1 MKELILETSKLIAAI
16 NCYLETAEEY
26 LMPVDL
32 DYLKDVKPRI
42 LKLLKNN
49 IE

>member
-32 DYLKDVKPRI
+32 DYLKDVEPRI
-42 LKLLKNN
+42 LKLLNNN